1 MNSMGSDDIIAIL
14 IMVITSLIVNIL
26 FESNR
31 RK

>member
-1 MNSMGSDDIIAIL
+1 MDLTDSDTIAIR

>member
-1 MNSMGSDDIIAIL
+1 MNLTDSDTIAIL